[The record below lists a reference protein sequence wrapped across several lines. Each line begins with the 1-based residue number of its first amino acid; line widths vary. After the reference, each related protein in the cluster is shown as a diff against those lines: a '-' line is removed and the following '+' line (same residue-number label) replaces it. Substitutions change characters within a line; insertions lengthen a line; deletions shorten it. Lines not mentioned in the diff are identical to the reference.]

1 MKIIAL
7 HGNPQPIRQT
17 EIILDKYLDGLKT
30 IYNEAEVT
38 RFNTQ
43 TLTLMPCERCDA
55 CKTGRIEDCI
65 IKDDMTFIY
74 NIIRESDLL
83 IFSFPIIW
91 SHLPGKMKSFIDRF
105 HALDLDEFV
114 SRRRKLAVL
123 ATYQEDNIDMSGY
136 NEVIKTFRF
145 IAKRMNLEFVDHLG
159 VQLDA
164 EGKVEQE
171 SALTDLYELGKKI

>member
-17 EIILDKYLDGLKT
+17 EIVLDKYLDGLKT

-55 CKTGRIEDCI
+55 CKTGRIDDCI

-91 SHLPGKMKSFIDRF
+91 SHLPGKMKTFIDRF

-114 SRRRKLAVL
+114 GRRRKLVVL
-123 ATYQEDNIDMSGY
+123 STYREDNINLSGY
-136 NEVIKTFRF
+136 NEVVQTFRY
-145 IAKRMNLEFVDHLG
+145 IAKRMNLEFIDHLG
-159 VQLDA
+159 VRVDE
-164 EGKVEQE
+164 EGKVNDET
-171 SALTDLYELGKKI
+171 ALTNVYELGKKI

>member
-83 IFSFPIIW
+83 IFPSPLFGHI
-91 SHLPGKMKSFIDRF
+91 
-105 HALDLDEFV
+105 
-114 SRRRKLAVL
+114 
-123 ATYQEDNIDMSGY
+123 Y
-136 NEVIKTFRF
+136 
-145 IAKRMNLEFVDHLG
+145 LE
-159 VQLDA
+159 
-164 EGKVEQE
+164 K
-171 SALTDLYELGKKI
+171 